1 MTLGGGD
8 GQKLHKL
15 HNSSSKTLTSR
26 VLFVVWFIQQKHFV
40 ENMQKL

>member
-8 GQKLHKL
+8 GQQLHKL
-15 HNSSSKTLTSR
+15 HNSSSKTLASR
-26 VLFVVWFIQQKHFV
+26 GLFVVWFIQQKHFV